1 MEEETGRCILF
12 YFIYGRLLAVKTKRR
27 GMKNKYRQ
35 YFLTANIFS
44 SANIKT
50 AAAHSRFAHII
61 FFITRWFQRLMSR
74 KRVFEKESAKRKNN
88 YNGGCFFLL
97 HFCGAQK

>member
-1 MEEETGRCILF
+1 
-12 YFIYGRLLAVKTKRR
+12 
-27 GMKNKYRQ
+27 MKNKYRQ

-88 YNGGCFFLL
+88 YNGG
-97 HFCGAQK
+97 